1 MSLRLDTAYGWE
13 DFVALCLAV
22 LKGVGRGWLED
33 RSNRGLTLYVIVD
46 DNTPVGIVGVR
57 EYKRWLYEITD
68 LFVRPSFR
76 RRGYGTKAV
85 ELALDL
91 IASRKKTSKAI
102 VYFTVVEN
110 NEPAKRIARKTG
122 FTERDVIEKYEDD
135 GNVVRFVVFER
146 IV

>member
-1 MSLRLDTAYGWE
+1 MTVHLDFAENWE
-13 DFVALCLAV
+13 DFVALCLAT

-33 RSNRGLTLYVIVD
+33 RTNRGLTLYVIVD
-46 DNTPVGIVGVR
+46 DNTPVGIIGVR

-68 LFVRPSFR
+68 LFVRPSMR

-85 ELALDL
+85 RLALDL
-91 IASRKKTSKAI
+91 IAGRKRTSKAI

-122 FTERDVIEKYEDD
+122 FVEKDIVEKYDDD
-135 GNVVRFVVFER
+135 GSVVRFIVFEQ
-146 IV
+146 II